1 MSEVT
6 AVVAALKQALKARN
20 LRYTDLAQALGLSE
34 ASIKRC
40 LSQSTLTLSRLE
52 KICAVLDLDLFDL
65 MRLSRRADEEP
76 RQLSLQQER
85 ALAADAQMLSLFH
98 LVASGWSFA
107 EIRAE
112 FEINE
117 RTLSRQLA
125 RLDRLRL
132 IELGVGNRVRLRVP
146 ARFTWRNNGP
156 VKRLH
161 SSAATSEFLAGDF
174 AGREE
179 LRRLEVK
186 ELSETSLAQLR
197 RKLERLAS
205 EFNQLAE
212 FDAALPATKRRSVGM
227 VLAVKPWVFSL
238 LGALRRKSGLR
249 AA

>member
-1 MSEVT
+1 MSEVV
-6 AVVAALKQALKARN
+6 AVVAALKQALRARS
-20 LRYTDLAQALGLSE
+20 LRYADLATALGLSE

-40 LSQSTLTLSRLE
+40 FSRNTLTLSRLE

-65 MRLSRRADEEP
+65 MRLSRRGDEEP
-76 RQLSLQQER
+76 RQLSLEQER

-98 LVASGWSFA
+98 LIASGWSVA

-112 FEINE
+112 FDINE
-117 RTLSRQLA
+117 RTLCRHLA
-125 RLDRLRL
+125 RLDMLRL

-161 SSAATSEFLAGDF
+161 GRAATSEFLTGDF
-174 AGREE
+174 AGRDE
-179 LRRLEVK
+179 LCRLEVK

-197 RKLERLAS
+197 RKLERLAA

-227 VLAVKPWVFSL
+227 VLAIKPWVFSL
-238 LGALRRKSGLR
+238 LGALRRRGTPRSS
-249 AA
+249 